1 MKIGEDHISSI
12 IYHNYFD
19 YPLTEKELEKWR
31 MGEKGDYGLKIRDC
45 GFENGFFFLKGR
57 EKIIKKRLERE
68 RESAYKL
75 NLAGKYSK
83 IFKNYQRKILE
94 EF

>member
-31 MGEKGDYGLKIRDC
+31 AEVKGQIVLIAGGFAIGLNLVMDY
-45 GFENGFFFLKGR
+45 
-57 EKIIKKRLERE
+57 IKK
-68 RESAYKL
+68 KL
-75 NLAGKYSK
+75 NLV
-83 IFKNYQRKILE
+83 
-94 EF
+94 